1 MSQNLSY
8 VPLYRIRAKE
18 AAMLRR
24 SINSYRQLA
33 ACRHVLCTL
42 SALNHLESALFWLRL
57 KRHSQSSPG
66 PGQTKAPGQKM
77 GTDKLEAL
85 RNAFTEV
92 ASEPPLPATFF
103 VEETRPLTLSGQPDA
118 VAQVET
124 TLVNFRTDADGA
136 AAPHDSTG

>member
-1 MSQNLSY
+1 MSATCRVPPRALHALSFKSFGER
-8 VPLYRIRAKE
+8 P
-18 AAMLRR
+18 
-24 SINSYRQLA
+24 
-33 ACRHVLCTL
+33 
-42 SALNHLESALFWLRL
+42 FWLRL

-124 TLVNFRTDADGA
+124 TLVNFRADADGA